1 MTKNTTPTIS
11 AIVQTFPE
19 ITPDN
24 TEDIIEKMSI
34 IHSDKMHQ
42 ALAEFYDN
50 REEIERQHPDTED
63 IPFHEIVKLSDSQDL
78 AFRML
83 ITWLIVSTYWKKLN

>member
-24 TEDIIEKMSI
+24 IEDIIDKMSI

-42 ALAEFYDN
+42 TLAEFYDN
-50 REEIERQHPDTED
+50 REEIERQHPEAED
-63 IPFHEIVKLSDSQDL
+63 MPSREIVKLSESEDI
-78 AFRML
+78 AFRTL